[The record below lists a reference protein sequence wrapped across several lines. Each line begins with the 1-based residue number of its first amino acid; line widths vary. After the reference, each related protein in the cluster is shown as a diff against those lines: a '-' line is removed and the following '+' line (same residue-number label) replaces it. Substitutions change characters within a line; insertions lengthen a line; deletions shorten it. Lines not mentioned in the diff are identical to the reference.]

1 MIICAAIQIQFERN
15 GRQVETVI
23 YGLRHANCWET
34 MAVLGVP
41 AQHTEV
47 EGFIDDKNRFLDRC
61 DAFTHALECGQ
72 LPVAVHT
79 HKAENR
85 EIQLYSED
93 LY

>member
-1 MIICAAIQIQFERN
+1 MIICAAIQVQFERD
-15 GRQVETVI
+15 GRNVETVI
-23 YGLRHANCWET
+23 QGLRHANCWET
-34 MAVLGVP
+34 MAALGVP

-47 EGFIDDKNRFLDRC
+47 EGFIDHENRFWDRY
-61 DAFTHALECGQ
+61 DAFIHALECGQ
-72 LPVAVHT
+72 IPVAVRT